1 MKPPLCRVCQSE
13 HWPKAAHVW
22 AGARLVVN
30 EPVVVNNPVV
40 VVNTASNVVV
50 NKRSLDR
57 HNKDARRAYMREYMK
72 RRRAKIA
79 GGDAASA

>member
-1 MKPPLCRVCQSE
+1 M
-13 HWPKAAHVW
+13 
-22 AGARLVVN
+22 
-30 EPVVVNNPVV
+30 VVNNPVV